1 MLAKGDEVDVEVR
14 LEDQM
19 QINEFGRN
27 NDRISEMKHEVKTMQ
42 EELERLDDANTELM
56 MQDGDNVRLMVGDSF
71 LHVSEDF
78 CTDHLEQ
85 KQGQEQEKLDALKAT
100 LTELMQR
107 QEVLKRGLY
116 SRFGTSIN
124 LEE

>member
-42 EELERLDDANTELM
+42 EELERLDDTNTELM

>member
-14 LEDQM
+14 LEDQL

-78 CTDHLEQ
+78 CTDHLEH

>member
-14 LEDQM
+14 LEDQQ

-27 NDRISEMKHEVKTMQ
+27 NDRIAEMKHEVKTMQ

-78 CTDHLEQ
+78 CTEHLEQ

>member
-14 LEDQM
+14 LEDQL